1 MSLIPQQQRRKGEKW
16 LIIKTRILFRRRG
29 SRVWT
34 TPTRRAVSHPMGEE
48 WLSGQGVVAAAGCF
62 CVTKEG
68 GERVGARSTGL
79 QDRRRLKCE
88 RRNLHCISIVL
99 PKDPGLCCPSLG
111 GGQRQ
116 PPSIHKGL
124 PRRKWR
130 ACPRSPWPLEAEGA
144 KETPREDLEPKR
156 I

>member
-1 MSLIPQQQRRKGEKW
+1 MSLIPQQQRRRGEKW
-16 LIIKTRILFRRRG
+16 LNIKPRILFRRG

-48 WLSGQGVVAAAGCF
+48 WLRGRGRWQLQAVS

-68 GERVGARSTGL
+68 GERVGSSGTRL
-79 QDRRRLKCE
+79 QDRRRLRCE
-88 RRNLHCISIVL
+88 RSNLHCISIVL

-111 GGQRQ
+111 GGQKQ
-116 PPSIHKGL
+116 PTSFHKGL
-124 PRRKWR
+124 PRREWQ